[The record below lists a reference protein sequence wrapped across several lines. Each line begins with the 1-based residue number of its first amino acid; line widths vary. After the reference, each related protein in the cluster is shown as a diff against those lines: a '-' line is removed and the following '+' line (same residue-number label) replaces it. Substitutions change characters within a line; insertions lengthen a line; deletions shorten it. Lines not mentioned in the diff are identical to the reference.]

1 MIREDLEKE
10 IIALKER
17 LDKIPHIGI
26 LEEARKELKLV
37 RESMTKTQNNI
48 STSMLEGIDQ
58 TITTENFK
66 LYCDYVA
73 NTISYMR
80 LSYQLVDTLRSEI
93 IDSAKLENYTKEDIK
108 ELVEKMIKYC
118 LGK

>member
-1 MIREDLEKE
+1 MIREELEKE

-17 LDKIPHIGI
+17 LDKIPHIEI
-26 LEEARKELKLV
+26 LEEARKEIKFV
-37 RESMTKTQNNI
+37 REAMTKTQNNI
-48 STSMLEGIDQ
+48 SVCFLEAIDQ
-58 TITTENFK
+58 NITTENFK

-73 NTISYMR
+73 NTTPYMQ

-93 IDSAKLENYTKEDIK
+93 IDSAKIENYTKEDIK

>member
-17 LDKIPHIGI
+17 LNKVPYIGV
-26 LEEARKELKLV
+26 LEEAKKEIEFI
-37 RESMTKTQNNI
+37 RENITKTQNNI
-48 STSMLEGIDQ
+48 SVYFLESIDQ
-58 TITTENFK
+58 NLTTEDCE

-73 NTISYMR
+73 KTASYMQ
-80 LSYQLVDTLRSEI
+80 LSYQLVDTLRGEI
-93 IDSAKLENYTKEDIK
+93 IDSVKLENYTKEDIK

>member
-17 LDKIPHIGI
+17 LDKVPHIGV
-26 LEEARKELKLV
+26 LEEARKEIKFI
-37 RESMTKTQNNI
+37 REAITETQNNM
-48 STSMLEGIDQ
+48 SVYFLESIDQ
-58 TITTENFK
+58 NITTENFK

-73 NTISYMR
+73 ETTSYMQ
-80 LSYQLVDTLRSEI
+80 LSYQLVDTLRTEI
-93 IDSAKLENYTKEDIK
+93 MDSAKLENYTKEDIK